1 MICDVFFDENERF
14 LMIFRWKLEQFDT
27 PVCRFNFSRQMW
39 FLMILKCKSMIF
51 DSFSMKIND
60 FWWFFMKINDFWW
73 FFMKIND
80 FWWFFD
86 GFWLGFGRYWD
97 RVVDILVFHFRKSA
111 SRGFEPTRDFGVLV
125 TGFRQWWLPLRQ
137 RRGCGLRGAVRGELE
152 TDVGAPIPSILFS
165 VSAFYAEPRVL
176 VH

>member
-1 MICDVFFDENERF
+1 M
-14 LMIFRWKLEQFDT
+14 
-27 PVCRFNFSRQMW
+27 
-39 FLMILKCKSMIF
+39 
-51 DSFSMKIND
+51 
-60 FWWFFMKINDFWW
+60 
-73 FFMKIND
+73 
-80 FWWFFD
+80 
-86 GFWLGFGRYWD
+86 
-97 RVVDILVFHFRKSA
+97 FHFRKSA

-176 VH
+176 VHYEPPKTVCKAPPASIFPPSMENGDGTRNNRGNYHTLLFHTQEDNSTWAPCARVFAKAVIGTFQCRQIDAHVGLKCFDLASFCSTLKRKGKR

>member
-1 MICDVFFDENERF
+1 MVFENRKNKITFGPKIVNWTYQKCLFWFRVFSIQVYNFLERH
-14 LMIFRWKLEQFDT
+14 
-27 PVCRFNFSRQMW
+27 SRE
-39 FLMILKCKSMIF
+39 FKYPRRHFALGST
-51 DSFSMKIND
+51 SFSV
-60 FWWFFMKINDFWW
+60 
-73 FFMKIND
+73 KIND

-165 VSAFYAEPRVL
+165 VSAFYAEPRLL
-176 VH
+176 VPYELPTAV

>member
-1 MICDVFFDENERF
+1 M
-14 LMIFRWKLEQFDT
+14 
-27 PVCRFNFSRQMW
+27 
-39 FLMILKCKSMIF
+39 
-51 DSFSMKIND
+51 
-60 FWWFFMKINDFWW
+60 
-73 FFMKIND
+73 
-80 FWWFFD
+80 
-86 GFWLGFGRYWD
+86 
-97 RVVDILVFHFRKSA
+97 FHFRKSA

-176 VH
+176 VPLELPKIPESEQNLPEIPKRYIDLRSIDISNAKVTIRGTAQRALVQWRPVIRRGYPKNHPIRKSQKLKLHCALKLVIPRLFKLEAQRAKYAKKLAE

>member
-1 MICDVFFDENERF
+1 MF
-14 LMIFRWKLEQFDT
+14 KLK
-27 PVCRFNFSRQMW
+27 FSRQIW
-39 FLMILKCKSMIF
+39 FPINFSWKSMIF
-51 DSFSMKIND
+51 DIFSMKIND
-60 FWWFFMKINDFWW
+60 FRWFFMKINDFWW

-86 GFWLGFGRYWD
+86 CFWLGFGRYWD

-176 VH
+176 VHHELPNTT